1 MDKEEKHF
9 LNAIN
14 QTRIIRLCKQ
24 KLATFGTTNL
34 KYFLLTNPSY
44 EEIES
49 DKEETV
55 IRHGTVKAEQPK
67 IVTPQYMLNLEGFSE
82 NAHDFMEELAENIG
96 PNAPGILYQYKNN
109 PSGMEI
115 VSGKLLDVS
124 RRIAEDLDKKDN
136 NNTVVLTGLDSLWDV
151 CLMKFI
157 YEYTA
162 ASLTSNAKELDAMGL
177 LTPSAST
184 GVPQG
189 AIQKIE
195 QLFFQV
201 SKGLDP
207 GELKQELDRWGL
219 FEHYQDRFLKLFK
232 K

>member
-109 PSGMEI
+109 PHKNI
-115 VSGKLLDVS
+115 
-124 RRIAEDLDKKDN
+124 
-136 NNTVVLTGLDSLWDV
+136 
-151 CLMKFI
+151 C
-157 YEYTA
+157 
-162 ASLTSNAKELDAMGL
+162 
-177 LTPSAST
+177 
-184 GVPQG
+184 
-189 AIQKIE
+189 
-195 QLFFQV
+195 
-201 SKGLDP
+201 
-207 GELKQELDRWGL
+207 
-219 FEHYQDRFLKLFK
+219 
-232 K
+232 